1 MINAATAGLHYHSDR
16 RNGKVVTETY
26 QALKLTYEFRNFF
39 HPFVGELLD
48 ELNRASLNG
57 MLDPKFLQTLI
68 RDDFFTYYEKL
79 PGNTVAFEA
88 DPKKVID
95 LDEDGPYANYNRE
108 LLFHIPLTV
117 AVHLSK
123 NQRFAEAQR
132 WFHYIFDPTC
142 TDTAVP
148 PPQRFWKFLRF
159 RRDTD
164 VQQIDD
170 LLALLSKPDNECTS
184 DELKLKSKILGGY
197 NQIKNHPFQP
207 HAVARS
213 RTVAYQYNVVMK
225 YLDNLI
231 AWGDSLFMQDT
242 VESINEAMQR
252 YVLAANILGPRPQQ
266 IPPTGTVQIKTY
278 AQLKAA
284 GLDAM
289 GNALVDLE
297 SQFPFNF

>member
-95 LDEDGPYANYNRE
+95 LDEDGPYANYNWE
-108 LLFHIPLTV
+108 LLFHIPLAV

-132 WFHYIFDPTC
+132 WFHFIFDPTS
-142 TDTAVP
+142 TDNGPA
-148 PPQRFWKFLRF
+148 PQRFWKVKPF
-159 RRDTD
+159 R
-164 VQQIDD
+164 IDEVEHVEETLFNLSTGDNPD
-170 LLALLSKPDNECTS
+170 LQD
-184 DELKLKSKILGGY
+184 
-197 NQIKNHPFQP
+197 
-207 HAVARS
+207 
-213 RTVAYQYNVVMK
+213 RTVAA
-225 YLDNLI
+225 I
-231 AWGDSLFMQDT
+231 AAW
-242 VESINEAMQR
+242 
-252 YVLAANILGPRPQQ
+252 
-266 IPPTGTVQIKTY
+266 
-278 AQLKAA
+278 
-284 GLDAM
+284 
-289 GNALVDLE
+289 
-297 SQFPFNF
+297 